1 MKQYEQSLNHALD
14 IKARIKDYMV
24 ELDNTEGYIS
34 PSDVINRLD
43 SIFARAEDAR
53 FELKCRQSDV
63 DIFS

>member
-1 MKQYEQSLNHALD
+1 MKQYEQALD

-24 ELDNTEGYIS
+24 ELDNMQEDIS
-34 PSDVINRLD
+34 PSSVINRLN

-63 DIFS
+63 DICS

>member
-1 MKQYEQSLNHALD
+1 
-14 IKARIKDYMV
+14 MV